1 MRGERAEMYKVLIVE
16 DDRVIARE
24 ISVQI
29 KNWGYETKII
39 ENFEQ
44 VMREFVSFSPQ
55 LVLLDIS
62 LPFFNGYYWCE
73 QIRRVSKVPIIFLSS
88 AADNMNIVMA
98 INMGADDFIAKPFDM
113 NVLTAKIQA
122 MIRRTYDFSGQMNL
136 IEHRGAILNTRD
148 ASLSYYGER
157 VELTKNDYRIL
168 EILMENKGKVVSR
181 DTLMTRL
188 WETDSYVD
196 ENTLTVNMARLR
208 KKLDAVGLVN
218 FIVTKKGIGYLVE

>member
-1 MRGERAEMYKVLIVE
+1 MYKVLIVE

>member
-1 MRGERAEMYKVLIVE
+1 MYKILIVE
-16 DDRVIARE
+16 DDKVIARE
-24 ISVQI
+24 ISNQI
-29 KNWGYETKII
+29 QNWGYKTKVV

-44 VMREFVSFSPQ
+44 VIKDFVSFSPQ
-55 LVLLDIS
+55 LVLMDIS
-62 LPFFNGYYWCE
+62 LPFFNGYYWCAE
-73 QIRRVSKVPIIFLSS
+73 IRKISKVPIIFLSS

-113 NVLTAKIQA
+113 SVLTAKVQA
-122 MIRRTYDFSGQMNL
+122 MIRRSYDFSGQMNL
-136 IEHRGAILNTRD
+136 IEHRGAILNTSD
-148 ASLSYYGER
+148 ASLAYQGKKI
-157 VELTKNDYRIL
+157 ELTKNDYRIL
-168 EILMENKGKVVSR
+168 EILMENKEKVVSR

-208 KKLDAVGLVN
+208 RKLEAAGLKN